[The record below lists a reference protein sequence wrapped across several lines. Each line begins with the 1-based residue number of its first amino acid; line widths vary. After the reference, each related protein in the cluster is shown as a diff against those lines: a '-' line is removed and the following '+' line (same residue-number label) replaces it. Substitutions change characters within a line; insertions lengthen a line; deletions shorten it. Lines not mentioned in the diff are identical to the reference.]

1 MKFIL
6 LIIASL
12 SLNSSAWT
20 QFLNEPFHTKLG
32 ITKTALIKRLG
43 QPSDVARREGAEML
57 VYKGKYRSMYG
68 VKDGRINLAILVVD
82 GVSES
87 EVKKLH
93 REAVGEFVLS
103 EYAMEEVGG
112 VTTFHKKGKAFLV
125 GYMEQ
130 SSGRFAFT
138 ITASIGRK

>member
-12 SLNSSAWT
+12 SFSFSAWA
-20 QFLNEPFHTKLG
+20 QFLDEPFHTRLG
-32 ITKTALIKRLG
+32 VTKAALVKQLG
-43 QPSDVARREGAEML
+43 QPDNVARREGAEML

-87 EVKKLH
+87 EAKQLH
-93 REAVGEFVLS
+93 REAVGEFVLAG
-103 EYAMEEVGG
+103 YAMEEAGV

-130 SSGRFAFT
+130 PSGRFAFT
-138 ITASIGRK
+138 ITATIGTK